1 MITVIKQAY
10 HRLLALVKSRSNYKF
25 LIKKYTELD
34 DFDNFNKIL
43 STKRF
48 TTDLKPL
55 QMDCVNTNKIIVI
68 APHPDDDILGAGGTL
83 LKAKSL
89 GAEVHIIYVTNG
101 EPLNSENIKRETLEV
116 CEKAKFIPH
125 FLNFEPK
132 KIDVHDDDAIK
143 NITDI
148 INEINPGVIF
158 ISFFL
163 DNHEDHRQVNYL
175 MYNCFNSKSFKNN
188 IEIWSYQIYSSI
200 LPNVIIDVTDTI
212 NKKSELIDIWKSVSK
227 FNDLA
232 HYILGINAS
241 NSIYLKNSKKKL
253 YGEAFFV
260 LPVREYSIL
269 LEKYFNI
276 EK

>member
-1 MITVIKQAY
+1 MITIIKLAY
-10 HRLLALVKSRSNYKF
+10 NKLLALLKSRSNYKF
-25 LIKKYTELD
+25 LIKNYIELD
-34 DFDNFNKIL
+34 DFNNFNKIL

-48 TTDLKPL
+48 TTHLKPL
-55 QMDCVNTNKIIVI
+55 QMDCVNSNKIIVI

-101 EPLNSENIKRETLEV
+101 EPLQSENIKKETLEV
-116 CEKAKFIPH
+116 CKKAKFIPH

-132 KIDVHDDDAIK
+132 KINVYDDEAIK
-143 NITDI
+143 NITAI
-148 INEINPGVIF
+148 INEINPGAIF

-163 DNHEDHRQVNYL
+163 DNHVDHRSVNHL
-175 MYNCFNSKSFKNN
+175 MYNCFNSNVFNNN

-200 LPNVIIDVTDTI
+200 LPNVIIDVTDMI
-212 NKKSELIDIWKSVSK
+212 NKKSKLIDIWKSVSR

-241 NSIYLKNSKKKL
+241 NSIYLKNSNKKL

-260 LPVREYSIL
+260 LPAREYIIL
-269 LEKYFNI
+269 LGKYFKI
-276 EK
+276 EN

>member
-1 MITVIKQAY
+1 MIIFIKRAY
-10 HRLLALVKSRSNYKF
+10 NKLLALLKSRSNYKF
-25 LIKKYTELD
+25 LIKEYTDLD
-34 DFDNFNKIL
+34 DFDSFNKIL

-48 TTDLKPL
+48 TTHLKPL
-55 QMDCVNTNKIIVI
+55 QMDNVKSNKIVVI

-89 GAEVHIIYVTNG
+89 GAEVNIIYVTNG
-101 EPLNSENIKRETLEV
+101 EPLKSENIKKETLKV
-116 CEKAKFIPH
+116 CKKAKFIPH

-132 KIDVHDDDAIK
+132 KINVHDDKAIK
-143 NITDI
+143 DISSI

-163 DNHEDHRQVNYL
+163 DNHVDHRSVNHL
-175 MYNCFNSKSFKNN
+175 IYNCFKYAKFTNN

-200 LPNVIIDVTDTI
+200 LPNVIIDVTDMI
-212 NKKSELIDIWKSVSK
+212 SKKSKLINIWKSVSK

-241 NSIYLKNSKKKL
+241 NSIYLKKSKKKL
-253 YGEAFFV
+253 YGETFFV
-260 LPVREYSIL
+260 LPSREYIIL
-269 LEKYFNI
+269 LEKYFNV
-276 EK
+276 EN

>member
-1 MITVIKQAY
+1 M
-10 HRLLALVKSRSNYKF
+10 KSRSNYKF

-48 TTDLKPL
+48 TTHLKPL
-55 QMDCVNTNKIIVI
+55 QMDCVNSNKIIVI

-101 EPLNSENIKRETLEV
+101 EPSESENIKEETLEV
-116 CEKAKFIPH
+116 CKNAKFFPH
-125 FLNFEPK
+125 FLNFEPN
-132 KIDVHDDDAIK
+132 KINVYDDEAIK
-143 NITDI
+143 NITAI
-148 INEINPGVIF
+148 INKINPGAIF

-163 DNHEDHRQVNYL
+163 DNHVDHRSVNYL
-175 MYNCFNSKSFKNN
+175 MYNCFNSNDFNNN

-200 LPNVIIDVTDTI
+200 LPNVIIDVTDMI
-212 NKKSELIDIWKSVSK
+212 SKKSELIDIWKSVSK

-260 LPVREYSIL
+260 LPAHEYIIL

-276 EK
+276 EN

>member
-1 MITVIKQAY
+1 MITIIKLAY
-10 HRLLALVKSRSNYKF
+10 HKLLALLKSRSNYKF
-25 LIKKYTELD
+25 LIKKYTELN

-48 TTDLKPL
+48 TTHLKPL
-55 QMDCVNTNKIIVI
+55 QMDNVNSNKIIVI

-101 EPLNSENIKRETLEV
+101 EPLVSENIKKETLEV
-116 CEKAKFIPH
+116 CKNAKFTPH

-132 KIDVHDDDAIK
+132 KINVHDDEAIK
-143 NITDI
+143 NISAI
-148 INEINPGVIF
+148 INDINPGAIF

-163 DNHEDHRQVNYL
+163 DNHVDHRSVNYL
-175 MYNCFNSKSFKNN
+175 MYNCFNTNNFNNN

-200 LPNVIIDVTDTI
+200 LPNVIIDVTDMI
-212 NKKSELIDIWKSVSK
+212 SKKSKLIDIWESVSK
-227 FNDLA
+227 FNDLS

-241 NSIYLKNSKKKL
+241 NSIYLKYSKKKL

-260 LPVREYSIL
+260 LPAHEYCIL

-276 EK
+276 EN